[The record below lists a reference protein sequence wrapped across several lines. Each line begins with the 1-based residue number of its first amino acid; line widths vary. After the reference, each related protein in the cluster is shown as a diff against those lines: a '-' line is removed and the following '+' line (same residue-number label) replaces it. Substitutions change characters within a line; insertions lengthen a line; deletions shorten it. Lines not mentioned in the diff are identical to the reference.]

1 MAIGQ
6 IEIQGQITRAQ
17 DFTNYK
23 HHEDTKGMVE
33 QTNVG
38 NQFAK
43 HIENQVKKVNRG
55 DQPEYHNKKFDAK
68 DKGSNEY
75 HGDGGRRGKRK
86 DMNKKE
92 ADGKVLLK
100 RVGSIDISL

>member
-1 MAIGQ
+1 
-6 IEIQGQITRAQ
+6 
-17 DFTNYK
+17 
-23 HHEDTKGMVE
+23 MVE

>member
-17 DFTNYK
+17 DFTTYK
-23 HHEDTKGMVE
+23 HNEDTKGMVE
-33 QTNVG
+33 QANVG

-43 HIENQVKKVNRG
+43 QIENQIKKVNHG

-75 HGDGGRRGKRK
+75 RGDGGRRGKKRE
-86 DMNKKE
+86 KKE

-100 RVGSIDISL
+100 GVSRIDISL